1 MKPIRALRPFA
12 VIVLAF
18 ALLLA
23 ACGSS
28 TASTSGIHPGPAA
41 NAKSATIVI
50 SNFQFIPDEVTVHD
64 GEELII
70 HNEDQVNHTFTAVN
84 RDFNTGVIPPGHTVH
99 FVVHLKPGTYPFL
112 CLIHQ
117 FMTGTLIVVK

>member
-1 MKPIRALRPFA
+1 MHTHRIPRIF
-12 VIVLAF
+12 VGIVLLVG
-18 ALLLA
+18 LLLA
-23 ACGSS
+23 ACGTQS
-28 TASTSGIHPGPAA
+28 TAGIHPGP
-41 NAKSATIVI
+41 NAKSTSATIVI

-84 RDFNTGVIPPGHTVH
+84 RAFNTGIIPPGHTVR

>member
-1 MKPIRALRPFA
+1 MHTKRTSRIF
-12 VIVLAF
+12 VGIVLVVG
-18 ALLLA
+18 LLLA
-23 ACGSS
+23 ACGTQSN
-28 TASTSGIHPGPAA
+28 AGIHPGP
-41 NAKSATIVI
+41 NAQATRATIVI
-50 SNFQFIPDEVTVHD
+50 SNFQFIPDELTVHD

-84 RDFNTGVIPPGHTVH
+84 RAFNTGIIPPGHTVH
-99 FVVHLKPGTYPFL
+99 FIVHLKPGTYPFL